1 MVTINLFLTIQKSAA
16 IISFLAAVL
25 VVCVVVFLI
34 STSSKEEDKTSVKHK
49 VYKLRGRYFLLL
61 LIAIIALLFLSLR
74 LLPYKSFQGKADEI
88 VTVVATQWAWKMEP
102 GISDK
107 SPAQFT
113 GSNEIT
119 LPSQKLIKF
128 LVTSADVNH
137 NFAIYNSEGVLV
149 GQTQAMPQYT
159 NEMEHLFE
167 EKGDYKV
174 LCLEYCGIPHAYM
187 FATIHIK

>member
-1 MVTINLFLTIQKSAA
+1 MVTINLFMTIQMSAA
-16 IISFLAAVL
+16 IISFLAAIL
-25 VVCVVVFLI
+25 VVSVVVLLMT
-34 STSSKEEDKTSVKHK
+34 TSGREEDKTSVKHK
-49 VYKLRGRYFLLL
+49 VYKMRGRYFLILGSC
-61 LIAIIALLFLSLR
+61 IIVLLFISLR
-74 LLPYKSFQGKADEI
+74 LLPYKSFQGKADEV
-88 VTVVATQWAWKMEP
+88 VTVVATQWAWKMES

-107 SPAQFT
+107 NPSQFI

-119 LPSQKLIKF
+119 LPPQKLIKF

-137 NFAIYNSEGVLV
+137 NFAIYNSKGEIV

-159 NEMEHLFE
+159 NELQHVFQD
-167 EKGDYKV
+167 KGDYRI